1 MQRLDE
7 TKREAIL
14 KSAKRR
20 LSQYGVRKTT
30 MQDIA
35 EDTGIAVGTLYLYF
49 KNKNEILVATA
60 ESYSQQHIE
69 ETEDILRSPITAS
82 AKLKTY
88 LLSRF
93 RAVKEYRLGGSHA
106 AELTRAVI
114 RLRPELKQ
122 KEGEAVRENVHRIL
136 RYGIETNE
144 LKIQHLEK
152 DLDVFLFSIGY
163 FFPMPTTENYYE
175 PEEEQLCLVI
185 EWFLQQWS

>member
-82 AKLKTY
+82 AKLKT
-88 LLSRF
+88 
-93 RAVKEYRLGGSHA
+93 
-106 AELTRAVI
+106 I
-114 RLRPELKQ
+114 
-122 KEGEAVRENVHRIL
+122 
-136 RYGIETNE
+136 
-144 LKIQHLEK
+144 
-152 DLDVFLFSIGY
+152 
-163 FFPMPTTENYYE
+163 
-175 PEEEQLCLVI
+175 C
-185 EWFLQQWS
+185 